1 MPTLIERLQRFLK
14 PDLLAANPPTQA
26 NAVSVRVDDSPGW
39 GVLTAQKHDYDTGTV
54 QQIYTDALEAWR
66 KNPVAWRIIAITTD
80 YVIGDRFAVSSRN
93 QRLNRFIREFWNH
106 PKNHMALRLESMC
119 DELSRAGDL
128 FVLLFRNPQDGL
140 SYIRFVTK
148 DRIQRIVSAEND
160 WETELAYHE
169 VGGDS
174 VKPGLDAKVWLSPDH
189 PEAPYSDAIMLHYA
203 INRPLGALLGESD
216 LTTMLTW
223 LLRYSR
229 LVEDRVRLHWA
240 ARSFLWDVTVPAA
253 AVQAKAEQYRQPPDS
268 GSIIVHD
275 EAEAWKAVNPN
286 LAAAD
291 ARHDMQA
298 VRAMIDAGSGF
309 PPHWRGDASDIS
321 LATAQAMAGPT
332 ERHLVRRQNYFK
344 FVISDI
350 IYHAYLRAAEIGAA
364 PRIAR
369 SDYDSLFVFSMHD
382 ISRFDNEAL
391 ARSSRDLSQAY
402 YNLAATI
409 GSAPETLQR
418 QILRTF
424 FQFSG
429 SPVTEDNIEAMIGE
443 LRSQEIKAVPPAPTH
458 SPAGSEAGGER
469 NISSV

>member
-1 MPTLIERLQRFLK
+1 MLTS
-14 PDLLAANPPTQA
+14 LLSLFRPKSNPQPL
-26 NAVSVRVDDSPGW
+26 SISSRVDDSPGW
-39 GVLTAQKHDYDTGTV
+39 AGLTAQKHDYDPGTV

-80 YVIGDRFAVSSRN
+80 YVVGDHFAVSSRN

-106 PKNHMALRLESMC
+106 PKNRLALRLDSMC

-128 FVLLFRNPQDGL
+128 FVLLFRNPQDGN
-140 SYIRFVTK
+140 SYIRFITK
-148 DRIQRIVSAEND
+148 DRIQKIVSAEND
-160 WETELAYHE
+160 WETELAYYETGSYSLRSE
-169 VGGDS
+169 VGAP
-174 VKPGLDAKVWLSPDH
+174 KMWLSPDH
-189 PEAPYSDAIMLHYA
+189 PEAPYADAIMLHYA
-203 INRPLGALLGESD
+203 INRPIGALLGESD
-216 LTTMLTW
+216 LTTLLTW

-253 AVQAKAEQYRQPPDS
+253 AVRAKAEQYRQPPDS

-275 EAEAWKAVNPN
+275 EAESWKAVNPN

-309 PPHWRGDASDIS
+309 PPHWRGDAGDIS

-332 ERHLVRRQNYFK
+332 ERHLVRRQSYFK

-350 IYHAYLRAAEIGAA
+350 LYHAYLRAAEIGAA
-364 PRIAR
+364 PRIAGA
-369 SDYDSLFVFSMHD
+369 DYKTLFVFSTPD
-382 ISRFDNEAL
+382 ISRFDNEVL
-391 ARSSRDLSQAY
+391 AKSARDLSQAY
-402 YNLAATI
+402 CNLATTL
-409 GSAPETLQR
+409 SSSPETLQR
-418 QILRTF
+418 QMLRTF

-429 SPVTEDNIEAMIGE
+429 TPVAEDLIDAMINE
-443 LRSQEIKAVPPAPTH
+443 LRSHEIKIGAPDT
-458 SPAGSEAGGER
+458 
-469 NISSV
+469 